1 MSNAL
6 LPNLPLICAGMT
18 IEPLWST
25 QVSDSSSSRQYT
37 LAKRVYPTWRFTLPF
52 NMLRAGVPAEYES
65 LVGFFNARRGRS
77 DDFLFQNP
85 KNYLVSNQVFGTG
98 DGTTTSF
105 ELNRNLGG
113 FVEPVGGTD
122 APSLLVKVNGV
133 ATAVTL
139 NSTLSSVVFAQAPA
153 AGAVLSWSG
162 RFYHRVRFTKDAL
175 KFTHIAGDKY
185 HTTVEFQT
193 YRL

>member
-6 LPNLPLICAGMT
+6 LPNLPLICAGLT

-25 QVSDSSSSRQYT
+25 QVSDSSSARQYT
-37 LAKRVYPTWRFTLPF
+37 LAKRVYPGWRFVLPF
-52 NMLRAGVPAEYES
+52 NLLRGGVPAEYET
-65 LVGFFNARRGRS
+65 LVGFFNARRGRA

-85 KNYLVSNQVFGTG
+85 RNDIVSGQVFGTG
-98 DGTTTSF
+98 DGVTTIF

-122 APSLLVKVNGV
+122 APSLVVKVGGV
-133 ATAVTL
+133 VTAVTL
-139 NSTLSSVVFAQAPA
+139 NSTLSSVIFATAPA
-153 AGAVLSWSG
+153 VGAVLSWSG
-162 RFYHRVRFTKDAL
+162 RFYHRVRFTKDSL
-175 KFTHIAGDKY
+175 KFVHIAGDKY
-185 HTTVEFQT
+185 SASVEFQT